1 MSMKIVYVYSTMAK
15 AGGTERM
22 IAEKASFLSE
32 HYGYDVTIISCIQRE
47 DDENS
52 FYTSKKVKQINLGIP
67 FFHQYKYRYPR
78 RLWYKWRYNRLMKK
92 GVGNAVKQ
100 ENPDILIGVSRFMAD
115 FVSKIKCRAKKVIE
129 CHETRYNTRFD
140 ASIKQSGLV
149 RFFAAIY
156 GYLYFRTIERHADVV
171 VTLTEGDEILW
182 KKAKRTVVIPN
193 FSTTSISQ
201 YTNCTSKRVI
211 AVGRLAWEKGFER
224 LIKIWS
230 IVSSKHPDWNLD
242 IFGEGQMRDTLMDM
256 VKHYQISNLT
266 IHNCTSNISL
276 EYANSSICT
285 STSFFE
291 GFSLVILEAMTHGVP
306 CVSFDCP
313 FGPRSII
320 DDEVNGFLV
329 KEGDINLFAER
340 LCLLIENED
349 LRKQFSNRAIEK
361 AKAFDVEIIMDKCR
375 RLYEEMLN

>member
-1 MSMKIVYVYSTMAK
+1 MAK

-149 RFFAAIY
+149 RFFSAIY

-224 LIKIWS
+224 LIRIWD
-230 IVSSKHPDWNLD
+230 IVSLKHPDWNLD

-361 AKAFDVEIIMDKCR
+361 VKAFDVEIIMDKCR